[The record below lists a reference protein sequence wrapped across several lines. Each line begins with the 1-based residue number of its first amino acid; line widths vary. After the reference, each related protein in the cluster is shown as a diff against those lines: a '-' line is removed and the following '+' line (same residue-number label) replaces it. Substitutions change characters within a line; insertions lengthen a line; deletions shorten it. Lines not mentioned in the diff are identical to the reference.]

1 MRSTTGNQMNEIMHG
16 VTEYAEGLDVKL
28 QMEDNGRLIVS
39 ARNEGGFNGTS
50 VDLLELLAWLRANR
64 PDLIASTR

>member
-1 MRSTTGNQMNEIMHG
+1 MNEIMHG

-28 QMEDNGRLIVS
+28 QMEDNGRPIVS
-39 ARNEGGFNGTS
+39 AYNEGGFNGTS

-64 PDLIASTR
+64 PDLLL

>member
-39 ARNEGGFNGTS
+39 AWNEGGFNGTS
-50 VDLLELLAWLRANR
+50 IDLLELLAWLRANR
-64 PDLIASTR
+64 PDLLL

>member
-1 MRSTTGNQMNEIMHG
+1 MNEIMHG

-28 QMEDNGRLIVS
+28 QMEDNGRPIVS
-39 ARNEGGFNGTS
+39 AYNEGGFNGTS

-64 PDLIASTR
+64 PDLIL

>member
-1 MRSTTGNQMNEIMHG
+1 MNEIMHG

>member
-16 VTEYAEGLDVKL
+16 VTEYAEGLDVRL
-28 QMEDNGRLIVS
+28 QLEDNGRLIIS
-39 ARNEGGFNGTS
+39 AKNEGGYNGTS

-64 PDLIASTR
+64 PDLMSTR